1 VHAFRSTSASRRAL
15 RTDVTADA
23 EGVIECP
30 FPTLASWSHRV
41 TVRVPGSHAAIAERS
56 TRLDKTFLPQELTK
70 CSQDRTLCSMSVH
83 AMLASDLLE
92 LLLPGSKPALSQ

>member
-1 VHAFRSTSASRRAL
+1 MRAL

-41 TVRVPGSHAAIAERS
+41 TVRVPGSHKPYQRD
-56 TRLDKTFLPQELTK
+56 RPGLTK
-70 CSQDRTLCSMSVH
+70 
-83 AMLASDLLE
+83 
-92 LLLPGSKPALSQ
+92 PF